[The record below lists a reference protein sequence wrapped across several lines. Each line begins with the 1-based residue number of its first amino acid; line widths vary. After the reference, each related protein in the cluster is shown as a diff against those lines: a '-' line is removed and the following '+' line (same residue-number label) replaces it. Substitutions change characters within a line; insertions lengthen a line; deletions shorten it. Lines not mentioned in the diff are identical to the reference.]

1 MLLVLEVAVAVAVA
15 VASPL
20 PISCPYNH
28 FTHLFSLGF
37 ASPENKNL

>member
-1 MLLVLEVAVAVAVA
+1 MLLVLEVAVAVA